1 MGVEPEWT
9 YRRRWAPDRTV
20 VAEAREFVTTH
31 LAHHE
36 LPHLAADAALVVSE
50 LATNAVVHART
61 PFEVTLQRT
70 NGTVLLQVSDESS
83 RRPVS
88 RTQRTRSTAGRGLL
102 LVEELGDS
110 WGVLANLDGGKAV
123 WVAFQVRT

>member
-1 MGVEPEWT
+1 MGNEPEWT
-9 YRRRWAPDRTV
+9 HRRRWSPDHTV
-20 VAEAREFVTTH
+20 VAEAREFVSTH
-31 LAHHE
+31 LALHE
-36 LPHLAADAALVVSE
+36 LPQLVADAALVVSE
-50 LATNAVVHART
+50 LATNSVVHART

-70 NGTVLLQVSDESS
+70 NGTVLLQVSDESP
-83 RRPVS
+83 RRPVA

-110 WGVLANLDGGKAV
+110 WGVLANLAGGKAV